1 MVHLRIVTVG
11 APEVGK
17 TSAHIGLVGIELH
30 RLYEHGDQRQQI
42 CSNEH
47 MLTINGSDINHSS
60 DERENL
66 RELLMA
72 YSTSADATYAI
83 CMYDVSRPDT
93 LVALEQKFIP
103 FLKKNCPP
111 QGRQG
116 RPARFVI
123 VGCKADL
130 RAETDDSCV
139 PLEGFETGKALSLK
153 EQEHGCIG
161 WCEISTKAGTTMMQA
176 IDIIVDDMV
185 TQGDFPKEKKA
196 GCCIVQ

>member
-1 MVHLRIVTVG
+1 MVHLRILTVG
-11 APEVGK
+11 APKVGK
-17 TSAHIGLVGIELH
+17 TDAHIGLVGPVFH
-30 RLYEHGDQRQQI
+30 RSYEDDFQRQQI

-47 MLTINGSDINHSS
+47 MLTINGTDINFSS
-60 DERENL
+60 DERENV
-66 RELLMA
+66 RELVLA
-72 YSTSADATYAI
+72 YCTSADATYAI

-103 FLKKNCPP
+103 FLKKH
-111 QGRQG
+111 GRQ
-116 RPARFVI
+116 ARFVI

-185 TQGDFPKEKKA
+185 TRGDFPKEKKA

>member
-1 MVHLRIVTVG
+1 MVHLRILTVG
-11 APEVGK
+11 APKVGK
-17 TSAHIGLVGIELH
+17 TDAHIGLVGPVFH
-30 RLYEHGDQRQQI
+30 RSYEDDFQRQQI

-47 MLTINGSDINHSS
+47 MLTINGTDINFSS
-60 DERENL
+60 DERENVRQVVL
-66 RELLMA
+66 A
-72 YSTSADATYAI
+72 YCTPADATYAI

-103 FLKKNCPP
+103 FLKKNSPP
-111 QGRQG
+111 GRQ
-116 RPARFVI
+116 ARFVI

-185 TQGDFPKEKKA
+185 TRGDFPKEKKA